1 MVSLSLRCKKISSI
15 IFFISQNKLP
25 FGYDL
30 ENIIDDWVL
39 MGFLVGNDFV
49 PNLPH
54 LHIRLDALPSLW
66 KTYKEVL
73 PSFGGKVLKKIYF
86 VNCILHVFDL
96 GLWCL
101 TPLSTIFQ
109 LYCGSQCYWWGK
121 PEYRR
126 KPPSCRKSLTNFMTL
141 CRIEYTSS

>member
-1 MVSLSLRCKKISSI
+1 M
-15 IFFISQNKLP
+15 
-25 FGYDL
+25 

-54 LHIRLDALPSLW
+54 LHIRLDALPLLW
-66 KTYKEVL
+66 KIYKEVL
-73 PSFGGKVLKKIYF
+73 PSFGGKVLKLFFF
-86 VNCILHVFDL
+86 VTCILHVFDL

-109 LYCGSQCYWWGK
+109 LYCGSQCYWWRK
-121 PEYRR
+121 PEYQE
-126 KPPSCRKSLTNFMTL
+126 KTTELPQVTDKLYDIM
-141 CRIEYTSS
+141 